1 MALMSSKSSSD
12 AAPISFCIAITVSIC
27 WIICPLKNPKLLNDS
42 ASGSDDSVALI
53 GIRCLRISTN
63 SFTSAFG
70 VKVREASSK

>member
-1 MALMSSKSSSD
+1 MSSKSSSD
-12 AAPISFCIAITVSIC
+12 AAPISYAIANPGSIC
-27 WIICPLKNPKLLNDS
+27 WISCPLNTPKRWNHS
-42 ASGSDDSVALI
+42 ARGSDDSVALI